1 MKSVD
6 KRALTM
12 NRNRFAS
19 AVALVARHVRRD
31 GTSDRLTKPSSP
43 SRLLYHKDKAEH
55 RCSKFS
61 VGGLFKTG
69 DMVLSIVYALPALL
83 RSLHL
88 PSPKRISSVE
98 FYAYAGIEKHVGVFQ
113 DRRMPSASKTRIFRR
128 CKTVFLLLGVL
139 MLPSQAFALTE
150 QVHGM
155 CVQAEQ
161 LINSGKTLQAVK
173 LLEEAGRMDP
183 TAGEVHGYLGMA
195 YQNSGNPQRAIPE
208 YRKALELNPQ
218 MTFINVNLGTC
229 LMNMNQLDQAVPY
242 FQYYLQTNPN
252 APDAA
257 QVKSYIQQAGS
268 RKGQQNLRAVVEQG
282 QTLVSQKRFNDACSV
297 FHQAIEIDPNF
308 APAHFYLGYSLA
320 ECGHNMN
327 AITEFKNALQ
337 IDPSL
342 KEALLNIGSNY
353 QTLGDSKNAISWYD
367 RYLRETPGSPKTSDI
382 KQRIVGLKQQLG
394 SQQGGQAG
402 GSSPSDPDYFMS
414 AASGGKFFRWP
425 IMPVRVFIANGAHAP
440 GYRDTYRKVL
450 MDAFSAWAVASGNR
464 IAFSLSSDPS
474 QTNIMCDWTGDP
486 NKVVERGRPV
496 EGGLTKLSG
505 QPQGGSDVAIVS
517 ARITIL
523 TNRGGMPLTDDD
535 MKIVCLHE
543 VGHAL
548 GINGHSNSNAD
559 VMFFSEAPTI
569 WPALTKRDRATI
581 SRLYANYPPQAR

>member
-1 MKSVD
+1 
-6 KRALTM
+6 M
-12 NRNRFAS
+12 NRHRFTTAIARLSQSKAS
-19 AVALVARHVRRD
+19 EDGSKRRRTVFRSCITMFSILV
-31 GTSDRLTKPSSP
+31 L
-43 SRLLYHKDKAEH
+43 
-55 RCSKFS
+55 
-61 VGGLFKTG
+61 
-69 DMVLSIVYALPALL
+69 LPAEALAITDQV
-83 RSLHL
+83 RS
-88 PSPKRISSVE
+88 
-98 FYAYAGIEKHVGVFQ
+98 
-113 DRRMPSASKTRIFRR
+113 
-128 CKTVFLLLGVL
+128 
-139 MLPSQAFALTE
+139 
-150 QVHGM
+150 M
-155 CVQAEQ
+155 CLQAEQ
-161 LINSGKTLQAVK
+161 LINSGKAQQAVK

-195 YQNSGNPQRAIPE
+195 YQNTGNPQRAIPE
-208 YRKALELNPQ
+208 YQKALELNPQ

-242 FQYYLQTNPN
+242 FQHYLQTNPN

-268 RKGQQNLRAVVEQG
+268 RKGQQNLRSVVESG
-282 QTLVSQKRFNDACSV
+282 QALINQRKFHEACSV
-297 FHQAIEIDPNF
+297 FQQAVGIDPNF
-308 APAHFYLGYSLA
+308 APAHFYLGYALA

-337 IDPSL
+337 NDPSM
-342 KEALLNIGSNY
+342 KDALLNIGSNY
-353 QTLGDSKNAISWYD
+353 QTLGDSKNAISWYE
-367 RYLRETPGSPKTSDI
+367 RYLRETPDSPKASDI
-382 KQRIVGLKQQLG
+382 KQRISGLRQQLG
-394 SQQGGQAG
+394 SQQGGGKIG
-402 GSSPSDPDYFMS
+402 GSSPNDADYFLS

-425 IMPVRVFIANGAHAP
+425 MMPVAVFIADGSNTP
-440 GYRDTYRKVL
+440 GYKMSYRQAL

-464 IAFSLSSDPS
+464 ISFSLSTVPS
-474 QTNIMCDWTGDP
+474 STGIVCDWTGDP

-505 QPQGGSDVAIVS
+505 QPQGGSDVAIGS
-517 ARITIL
+517 AHVTIL

-548 GINGHSNSNAD
+548 GINGHSNSNMD